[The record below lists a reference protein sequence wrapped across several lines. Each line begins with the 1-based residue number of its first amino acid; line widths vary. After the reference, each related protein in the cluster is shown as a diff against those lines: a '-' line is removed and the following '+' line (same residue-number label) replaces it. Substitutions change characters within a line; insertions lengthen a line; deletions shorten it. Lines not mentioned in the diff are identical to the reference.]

1 MQKSLSAETR
11 RNLLF
16 CLFVFGLFTAF
27 AVVPYRFH
35 SQAGSQDERAKAA
48 NRGDALK
55 NYDIRADKSAG
66 DKIVKF
72 RRIQNKSAAAVADIR
87 DDFVAGEEKL
97 RVKVPNLKVEY
108 NRETV
113 APEVIAPDVKK
124 GRAFLTEP
132 SAIEQSRADKLRG
145 FIRQNDSLI
154 GFKSARTEDLRVT
167 ADYVNPDGNLSF
179 ARLTQH
185 INDIPVFNAEV
196 KAGFTKKG
204 EIVRVV
210 NSLAPGV
217 ETANVSTDFGDPANA
232 VKAAA
237 DAVNHDLNPS
247 DLTQAKSLSGDDKKI
262 AFGTGDWATTAEKMY
277 FPVEPGVAIPAWR
290 VLIWEAQSAFYVI
303 VDAETSTMLWRKN
316 ITEDQ
321 TQPATYSIYANPN
334 AMINVADSPSPL
346 TPGPDNPAL
355 GTQGTPI
362 NRTEV
367 TLVGNEAPYTFNN
380 KGWITDGNNTTDG
393 NAVQAGLDR
402 VAPDGVDAPLDG
414 NNRVFSY
421 NFNPAPGN
429 PAPGDDPL
437 GAEAQKGGVTNLFYI
452 VNRYHDELYRLG
464 FTEAAGN
471 FQNDNFGRG
480 GVGNDRISAQSQDNI
495 CSSNPE
501 VVCSNNAN
509 FGTAADGT
517 RGRMQMF
524 LWTRPNPD
532 RDGSLDAEVVIHEL
546 THGLSNRLHGN
557 ASGLTGNMARGMG
570 EGWSDFYAHSLL
582 SEPADPL
589 NGVYTTGGYDTF
601 QGLSGYNANYFYG
614 IRRFPKALMSA
625 TGGPNNKPF
634 NPLTFADADSTQYN
648 VNDGAFSRGPYGA
661 SIVDQV
667 HNLGEI
673 WSSMLWEVRGKF
685 IARLGWEVGNRRVLQ
700 YVTDGMKLAPS
711 SPTMIQERDAIIA
724 AAQASLSAPQA
735 NADVID
741 IWEGFRIR
749 GMGFSAKVNN
759 AGSGDGDTR
768 VTEAFDMPNLAQTPR
783 LTVSDSSGDG
793 DGFPEP
799 GEKILLNISLN
810 NNTGAN
816 ATGAT
821 AQIVGGAT
829 ANFGT
834 ILNNSTAAQQISY
847 TVPAGAQ
854 CGSSIALTINV
865 NSSLGT
871 VSFTDHIVT
880 GVEKITFTESFDN
893 APVPA
898 LPTGWTTNST
908 TGKNFVTTNN
918 NADST
923 PNSAFIANPS
933 VTNRSDLTSPVMP
946 IASQAAILSFR
957 NRFDTENG
965 WDGGVLE
972 IKIGD
977 GEFQDIIAAGGR
989 FIEGGYNSSLGKD
1002 SALEYRNAWTG
1013 FSGGYLTTKVQLP
1026 AAAAGKN
1033 VQLKWSFGSDSNTAE
1048 IGWNIDTIRLAG
1060 SYTCDDSGSRAIKSR
1075 ADYDGDGRTDLSV
1088 FRPSDGNWFLSRS
1101 RDGFSAVNFGLSGDA
1116 LVPGDYDGDGK
1127 ADIAVFRNSGWF
1139 ILKSSDNSFYAV
1151 GFGFSSDKLVPGDYD
1166 GDGRTDPAVFRP
1178 SNNTWYALNSSGSGV
1193 TTVGFGAAGDV
1204 PVTGDFD
1211 GDGKSDFTVFRRGQW
1226 ITQLSSG
1233 AATFTSWGLATDKPV
1248 AADYDGD
1255 NKDDVAVYRPETGA
1269 WYVLNS
1275 SNAQLYAVG
1284 FGAMGDVASP
1294 GDYDG
1299 DGRDDVAVFRAG
1311 TWYLLGTTSGFSSA
1325 GFGVAND
1332 VPTPSSYLPI
1342 Q

>member
-1 MQKSLSAETR
+1 MQKSLSIETR

-16 CLFVFGLFTAF
+16 CLFVFCLFAAF
-27 AVVPYRFH
+27 AVIPYRFH
-35 SQAGSQDERAKAA
+35 SQAGNNNESAKAA
-48 NRGDALK
+48 SRDEELK
-55 NYDIRADKSAG
+55 NYDIRADKNAG
-66 DKIVKF
+66 DKIANF
-72 RRIQNKSAAAVADIR
+72 RRAQNKSAAAIADVR
-87 DDFVAGEEKL
+87 DDFAAGEEKL
-97 RVKVPNLKVEY
+97 KAQVPNLKVEY
-108 NRETV
+108 NRETR

-124 GRAFLTEP
+124 GRAFLTKAS
-132 SAIEQSRADKLRG
+132 SAIEQSRAEMLRT
-145 FIRQNDSLI
+145 FVRQNDSLI
-154 GFKSARTEDLRVT
+154 GFKSNRTDDLRVT

-179 ARLTQH
+179 ARLEQH

-204 EIVRVV
+204 EIIRII
-210 NSLAPGV
+210 NSLAPGL

-237 DAVNHDLNPS
+237 NAINHDLNPS
-247 DLTQAKSLSGDDKKI
+247 DLMQTKSLSGDDKKI

-277 FPVEPGVAIPAWR
+277 FPIEAGVAVPAWR
-290 VLIWEAQSAFYVI
+290 VLIWEAQNAYYVI
-303 VDAETSTMLWRKN
+303 VDAETGTMLWRKN

-321 TQPATYSIYANPN
+321 TQPATYSIYSNPN

-346 TPGPDNPAL
+346 TPGPNSPAL
-355 GTQGTPI
+355 GLQGTLI

-367 TLVGNEAPYTFNN
+367 TLVGNEAPYNFNN
-380 KGWITDGNNTTDG
+380 NGWITDGNNSTDG

-402 VAPDGVDAPLDG
+402 VAPDGVDAPVTGTD
-414 NNRVFSY
+414 RVFSY
-421 NFNPAPGN
+421 NYNPAPGN

-464 FTEAAGN
+464 FTEQAGN
-471 FQNDNFGRG
+471 FQHDNFGRG
-480 GVGNDRISAQSQDNI
+480 GFGSDRISAQSQDNI

-501 VVCSNNAN
+501 VTCSNNAN
-509 FGTAADGT
+509 FGTPADGG

-524 LWTRPNPD
+524 LWTRPSPD

-557 ASGLTGNMARGMG
+557 ASGLTSNMARGLG
-570 EGWSDFYAHSLL
+570 EGWGDFYAHSLL
-582 SEPADPL
+582 SEPTDPI

-625 TGGPNNKPF
+625 TGGPNNRPF

-648 VNDGAFSRGPYGA
+648 ASDGAFSRGPYGA
-661 SIVDQV
+661 STVDQV

-685 IARLGWEVGNRRVLQ
+685 IERLGWEVGNRRVLQ

-759 AGSGDGDTR
+759 AGSGSGDTR
-768 VTEAFDMPNLAQTPR
+768 VTEAFDKPNLVQTPT
-783 LTVSDSSGDG
+783 LTVSDSSGDN

-799 GEKILLNISLN
+799 GEKVLLNISLN

-816 ATGAT
+816 ANDTT
-821 AQIVGGAT
+821 AQIAGSTT

-847 TVPAGAQ
+847 TIPTGTQ
-854 CGSSIALTINV
+854 CGSPITLTINV
-865 NSSLGT
+865 NSSLGAT
-871 VSFTDHIVT
+871 SFTNHIII
-880 GVEKITFTESFDN
+880 GVENITFTESFDN
-893 APVPA
+893 VAAPA
-898 LPTGWTTNST
+898 LPSGWTTNST
-908 TGKNFVTTNN
+908 TGKDFVTTNSN
-918 NADST
+918 TDSA
-923 PNSAFIANPS
+923 PNSVFIANPT

-946 IASQAAILSFR
+946 IVSQAAVLSFR
-957 NRFDTENG
+957 NRYDTEDG
-965 WDGGVLE
+965 WDGSVLE

-977 GEFQDIIAAGGR
+977 GEFQDIITAGGK
-989 FIEGGYNSSLGKD
+989 FIEGGYNSSLGEG
-1002 SALEYRNAWTG
+1002 SALENRAAWTG

-1026 AAAAGKN
+1026 AAASGKN
-1033 VQLKWSFGSDSNTAE
+1033 VQLRWSFGSDSNTAE
-1048 IGWNIDTIRLAG
+1048 LGWNIDTIRLAG
-1060 SYTCDDSGSRAIKSR
+1060 SHTCDDAPRGAR

-1088 FRPSDGNWFLSRS
+1088 FRPASGSWFLNRS
-1101 RDGFSAVNFGLSGDA
+1101 RDGFTAVNFGLSGDLLA
-1116 LVPGDYDGDGK
+1116 PGDYDGDGK
-1127 ADIAVFRNSGWF
+1127 TDVAVFRSGSWF
-1139 ILKSSDNSFYAV
+1139 VLKSSDNSFSAV
-1151 GFGFSSDKLVPGDYD
+1151 GFGFASDVLVAGDYD
-1166 GDGRTDPAVFRP
+1166 GDGRTDPAVYRP
-1178 SNNTWYALNSSGSGV
+1178 SNNTWYALNSSGGV
-1193 TTVGFGAAGDV
+1193 TGVAFGAAGDV
-1204 PVTGDFD
+1204 PVSGDFD
-1211 GDGKSDFTVFRRGQW
+1211 GDGKSDFTVFRNGQW
-1226 ITQLSSG
+1226 ITQTSSG
-1233 AATFTSWGLATDKPV
+1233 AVRFTDWGLPTDKPV

-1255 NKDDVAVYRPETGA
+1255 NKDDIAVYRPETGV

-1275 SNAQLYAVG
+1275 SNNQMFAIA
-1284 FGAMGDVASP
+1284 FGAAGDVATP

-1299 DGRDDVAVFRAG
+1299 DGRDDVAVYRAG
-1311 TWYLLGTTSGFSSA
+1311 TWYLMGTTSGFAASQ
-1325 GFGVAND
+1325 FGVASD
-1332 VPTPSSYLPI
+1332 VPAPSSYLPK